1 MVKDTTMTTAT
12 TAKALSFA
20 DERAIRD
27 HYQRMLDSWER
38 GAEAYAECFTP
49 DAVYI
54 IANGKV
60 QRGWQEIVD
69 GHKII
74 FSAWARNSRLEGRID
89 SITFL
94 TPDVAQLVAYG
105 HIVYKDHRSSDQNKR
120 TVYTI
125 TARRDPDGWSFV
137 SYQNTPLGPAMT

>member
-1 MVKDTTMTTAT
+1 MTTAT
-12 TAKALSFA
+12 ARQRPTFA
-20 DERAIRD
+20 DETAIRD
-27 HYQRMLDSWER
+27 HYRQMLASWEH
-38 GAEAYAECFTP
+38 GAEAYAECFAP
-49 DAVYI
+49 DATYI

-69 GHKII
+69 GHQVI

-94 TPDVAQLVAYG
+94 TADVAHILAYG
-105 HIVYKDHRSSDQNKR
+105 HIVYLDHRSSEQNKR

-125 TARRDPDGWSFV
+125 TARREPDGWTFV
-137 SYQNTPLGPAMT
+137 SYQNTPLAG

>member
-1 MVKDTTMTTAT
+1 MTLATARRRPT
-12 TAKALSFA
+12 FA
-20 DERAIRD
+20 DETTIRGL
-27 HYQRMLDSWER
+27 YQQMLDSWEQ
-38 GAEAYAECFTP
+38 GAEAYAECFSP
-49 DAVYI
+49 DATYI
-54 IANGKV
+54 IANGKI

-89 SITFL
+89 TITFL

-105 HIVYKDHRSSDQNKR
+105 HIVYTDHRSSEQNKR

-125 TARRDPDGWSFV
+125 TARREPDGWTFV
-137 SYQNTPLGPAMT
+137 SYQNTPLGGH

>member
-1 MVKDTTMTTAT
+1 MTTAT

-27 HYQRMLDSWER
+27 HYQRMLDSREH

-74 FSAWARNSRLEGRID
+74 FSAWARNSRSRAGSTASPSSPPTWRSWSPMATSSTRTTALATRTSAPSTPSPPDATQTGGR
-89 SITFL
+89 SC
-94 TPDVAQLVAYG
+94 PD
-105 HIVYKDHRSSDQNKR
+105 
-120 TVYTI
+120 
-125 TARRDPDGWSFV
+125 
-137 SYQNTPLGPAMT
+137 QNTPLGAH

>member
-54 IANGKV
+54 IANGK
-60 QRGWQEIVD
+60 
-69 GHKII
+69 
-74 FSAWARNSRLEGRID
+74 A
-89 SITFL
+89 
-94 TPDVAQLVAYG
+94 
-105 HIVYKDHRSSDQNKR
+105 
-120 TVYTI
+120 
-125 TARRDPDGWSFV
+125 ARRDPDGWSFV

>member
-1 MVKDTTMTTAT
+1 MTIAT
-12 TAKALSFA
+12 TDRRRPNFA
-20 DERAIRD
+20 DETTIRGLY
-27 HYQRMLDSWER
+27 HQMLDCWEQ
-38 GAEAYAECFTP
+38 GAEAYAECFAP
-49 DAVYI
+49 DATYI

-69 GHKII
+69 GHQII

-94 TPDVAQLVAYG
+94 TPDVAQLIAYG
-105 HIVYKDHRSSDQNKR
+105 HIVYKDHRSSKANKR

-125 TARRDPDGWSFV
+125 TARREPGGWVFV
-137 SYQNTPLGPAMT
+137 SYQNTPLGGH

>member
-1 MVKDTTMTTAT
+1 MTTAT
-12 TAKALSFA
+12 SATGRRPAFA
-20 DERAIRD
+20 DETAIRR
-27 HYQRMLDSWER
+27 HYQRMLDSWEH
-38 GAEAYAECFTP
+38 GAEAYAECFSP
-49 DAVYI
+49 DATYI

-69 GHKII
+69 GHRII

-94 TPDVAQLVAYG
+94 TADVAQLVAYG
-105 HIVYKDHRSSDQNKR
+105 HIVYQDHRSSDANKR

-125 TARRDPDGWSFV
+125 TARRDPGGWVFV
-137 SYQNTPLGPAMT
+137 SYQNTPLGTH

>member
-1 MVKDTTMTTAT
+1 MTTDT
-12 TAKALSFA
+12 IFTADRRQVSFA
-20 DERAIRD
+20 DETAIRD
-27 HYQRMLDSWER
+27 HYQRMLDSWEH
-38 GAEAYAECFTP
+38 GAEAYAECFAP
-49 DAVYI
+49 DATYI

-94 TPDVAQLVAYG
+94 TPEVAQLVAYG
-105 HIVYKDHRSSDQNKR
+105 HIVYKDHRSSEQNKR

-125 TARRDPDGWSFV
+125 TARRDPDGWTFV
-137 SYQNTPLGPAMT
+137 TYQNTPLGGH

>member
-1 MVKDTTMTTAT
+1 MTTAT
-12 TAKALSFA
+12 TATALSFA

-74 FSAWARNSRLEGRID
+74 F
-89 SITFL
+89 
-94 TPDVAQLVAYG
+94 
-105 HIVYKDHRSSDQNKR
+105 
-120 TVYTI
+120 
-125 TARRDPDGWSFV
+125 
-137 SYQNTPLGPAMT
+137 

>member
-137 SYQNTPLGPAMT
+137 SYQNTPLGAH

>member
-1 MVKDTTMTTAT
+1 MTTP
-12 TAKALSFA
+12 TAARSSQARRLTFA

-27 HYQRMLDSWER
+27 HYQRMLDSWEH
-38 GAEAYAECFTP
+38 GAEAYAESFTS
-49 DAVYI
+49 DATYI

-60 QRGWQEIVD
+60 QRGWQEIID

-125 TARRDPDGWSFV
+125 TARRDPGGWTFV
-137 SYQNTPLGPAMT
+137 SYQNTPLGTH